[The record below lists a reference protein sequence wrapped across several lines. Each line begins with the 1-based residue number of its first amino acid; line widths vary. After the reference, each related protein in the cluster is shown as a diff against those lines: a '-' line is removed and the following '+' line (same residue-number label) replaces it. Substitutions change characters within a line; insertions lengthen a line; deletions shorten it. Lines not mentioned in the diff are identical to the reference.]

1 MGLTK
6 QLYDSYVL
14 DGSMEI
20 NYYEK
25 ISYMRGL
32 DKPKKNK
39 RSLKY
44 GGDLDLTCGKKN
56 RRKHVVVER

>member
-39 RSLKY
+39 RSLKIWA
-44 GGDLDLTCGKKN
+44 
-56 RRKHVVVER
+56 RKVLIGYNHERVSVSSLER

>member
-25 ISYMRGL
+25 ISYMRGF

-44 GGDLDLTCGKKN
+44 GGDLDLTLCKKSE
-56 RRKHVVVER
+56 RKRVVVER

>member
-39 RSLKY
+39 RSLKIWARL
-44 GGDLDLTCGKKN
+44 GIRL
-56 RRKHVVVER
+56 VV

>member
-6 QLYDSYVL
+6 QLYESYVL

-44 GGDLDLTCGKKN
+44 GGVLDLTCGKKN

>member
-6 QLYDSYVL
+6 QLYESYVL

-44 GGDLDLTCGKKN
+44 GP
-56 RRKHVVVER
+56 ERYRLGISMRE